1 MDSTGAPNDGKLND
15 LTREIARLK
24 KEENAVILAHNY
36 QRPEVQDIADFVGDS
51 LGLSINASQ
60 TKCDTILFCGVD
72 FMAETAK
79 ILNPTKKVL
88 IPDQRSRCPMAMML
102 SVETLREAKRSNP
115 DADVIMYINTHAD
128 VKTECD
134 VICTSANAP
143 EIVNHSKKDTI
154 LFGPDMNLSYYVQK
168 RTSKK
173 IITVPQRGICPTH
186 HMISLEEVLLAKDE
200 NRGAVVLAHPE
211 CIPEVQEAADVIA
224 STEGMVRYVKNS
236 NKKKFIIATE
246 AGVICRLG
254 KESPNKTFIPASPY
268 AVCPNM
274 KMHTLEKMI
283 KALRNGEPEITLTR
297 EVIEKARIPVERML
311 AISAKL
317 VVTEK
322 PTG

>member
-1 MDSTGAPNDGKLND
+1 
-15 LTREIARLK
+15 
-24 KEENAVILAHNY
+24 
-36 QRPEVQDIADFVGDS
+36 
-51 LGLSINASQ
+51 
-60 TKCDTILFCGVD
+60 
-72 FMAETAK
+72 MAETAK
-79 ILNPTKKVL
+79 ILNPAKKVL

-102 SVETLREAKRSNP
+102 TVQTLRDAKRANP

-134 VICTSANAP
+134 IICTSANAP
-143 EIVNHSKKDTI
+143 EIVNHSEKDTV

-186 HMISLEEVLLAKDE
+186 HMISLEEVLLAREE
-200 NRGAVVLAHPE
+200 NKGAIVLAHPE

-224 STEGMVRYVKNS
+224 STEGMVRFVKNS
-236 NKKKFIIATE
+236 DKKKFIIATE
-246 AGVICRLG
+246 AGVICRLS
-254 KESPNKTFIPASPY
+254 KENPSKTFIPASPY

-283 KALRNGEPEITLTR
+283 SALRKGEPEITLTR

-311 AISAKL
+311 AISAKP
-317 VVTEK
+317 VATEK
-322 PTG
+322 PTR